1 MLSKYI
7 IVILGASLT
16 LSGTMN
22 YWQYNS
28 LVEKSAKIDILSQ
41 TLENT
46 KIENAKNLERT
57 LRYQADVRRIEQ
69 ESDKIQKKAFK
80 DVSRVENIL
89 KRKAKIY
96 KRLMNLD
103 YKKSQRELQE
113 ITK

>member
-7 IVILGASLT
+7 ITILFVSLT
-16 LSGTMN
+16 ISGTIN

-28 LVEKSAKIDILSQ
+28 LIEKSAEIDILSH
-41 TLENT
+41 TLEKI
-46 KIENAKNLERT
+46 KIENAKNVEKT